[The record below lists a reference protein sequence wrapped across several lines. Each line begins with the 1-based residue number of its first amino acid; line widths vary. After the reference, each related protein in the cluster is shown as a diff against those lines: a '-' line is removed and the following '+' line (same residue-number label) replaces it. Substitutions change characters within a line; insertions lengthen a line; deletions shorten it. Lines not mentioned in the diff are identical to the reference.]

1 MPGPPCQ
8 DRHDHHLSD
17 AATALLAAADHQ
29 PQHVGVYLYCI
40 QAADLLRTV
49 GAHAEPREPRDELH
63 ASDAAHRSDSES
75 LIRSA
80 LRSLAALPP
89 DQFTLD
95 PVVHA
100 ARAAR
105 RALHLLGDPPTTNA
119 YG

>member
-1 MPGPPCQ
+1 MPGPLGQ
-8 DRHDHHLSD
+8 DRHDYLSE
-17 AATALLAAADHQ
+17 AARALLAAADHQ

-40 QAADLLRTV
+40 QAADLLCTV
-49 GAHAEPREPRDELH
+49 GADAEPQEPRDGPH
-63 ASDAAHRSDSES
+63 ASDAAHRGDCES

-80 LRSLAALPP
+80 LRSLAALPS
-89 DQFTLD
+89 DQFTLK

-119 YG
+119 HG